1 QLQTEWRDLVVSRQ
15 IIVSALALTI
25 RPVLE
30 TFEKRLQSVSAA
42 FHDKQPAMQSD
53 SVLFQHHY

>member
-1 QLQTEWRDLVVSRQ
+1 MEGVVVSRQ

-30 TFEKRLQSVSAA
+30 TLQGKGFNQCRQRSTTS
-42 FHDKQPAMQSD
+42 KPGMESD
-53 SVLFQHHY
+53 AILFRHLH